1 MIRAIL
7 FDFDGVL
14 TVDKTGSHS
23 VADFLHRKTGLGFEL
38 LRRAYGKYNAR
49 MLYGEITHRDMWP
62 DFCADVGTALD
73 PGLTEEAFRAT
84 PMNEEMLALV
94 RELKEHYLIGM
105 VTDNPAERV
114 KIAADHFGLRPLF
127 DVISVSG
134 QLHARKDQ
142 PLIFERTFEALGVRP
157 EECIFIDN
165 TAKNL
170 TIPGQMGVKTI
181 LFDDEKRDV
190 EGLRKAIREITA

>member
-49 MLYGEITHRDMWP
+49 MLYGESSHRDMWP

-73 PGLTEEAFRAT
+73 PGLAEEAFRAT

-94 RELKEHYLIGM
+94 CELKEHYLIGM

-114 KIAADHFGLRPLF
+114 EIAADCFGLRPLF

-165 TAKNL
+165 TAGNL
-170 TIPGQMGVKTI
+170 IIPGRMGVKTI

>member
-49 MLYGEITHRDMWP
+49 MLYGEISHRDMWP

-73 PGLTEEAFRAT
+73 PGLAEEAFRAT
-84 PMNEEMLALV
+84 PVNEEMLALV

-114 KIAADHFGLRPLF
+114 EIAADHFGLRPLF

-142 PLIFERTFEALGVRP
+142 PLIFEKTFEALGVRP
-157 EECIFIDN
+157 EECVFIDN
-165 TAKNL
+165 TAGNL
-170 TIPGQMGVKTI
+170 TIPGRMGVKTI

-190 EGLRKAIREITA
+190 EGLRKTIREITA

>member
-49 MLYGEITHRDMWP
+49 MLYGEISHRDMWP

-73 PGLTEEAFRAT
+73 PGLAEEAFRAT

-94 RELKEHYLIGM
+94 RELKQHYLIGM
-105 VTDNPAERV
+105 VTDSPAERV
-114 KIAADHFGLRPLF
+114 EIAADHFGLRPLF

-157 EECIFIDN
+157 EECVFIDN
-165 TAKNL
+165 TAGNL
-170 TIPGQMGVKTI
+170 TIPGRMGVKTI

-190 EGLRKAIREITA
+190 EGLRNLLKDILA